1 MTHTKELIVED
12 VLIDILVSYDWER
25 GESQIE
31 QYVEVGNRMYTK
43 LTSVEVII
51 KGRAIDI
58 LPKLTIEQENAIIDR
73 LNYDK
78 YD

>member
-12 VLIDILVSYDWER
+12 VLIEILVSYDWER

-31 QYVEVGNRMYTK
+31 QHVEVGNRMYTK

-58 LPKLTIEQENAIIDR
+58 LPKLTIEQENAIIDQ